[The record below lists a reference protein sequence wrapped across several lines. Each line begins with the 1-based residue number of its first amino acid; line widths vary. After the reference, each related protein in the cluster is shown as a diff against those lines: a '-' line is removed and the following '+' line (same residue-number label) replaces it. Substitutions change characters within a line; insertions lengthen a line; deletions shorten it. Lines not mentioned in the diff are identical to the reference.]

1 MYQRLWKNMDHVLLA
16 AVGVLLVFSLI
27 TIGSATLEYSDP
39 GYLQLKSLSFFWRLT
54 KLDFTYVV
62 KQLVW
67 IVLGLGAFGLLISV
81 DYEVL
86 IKHSRLLY
94 AINLLL
100 LLLVIFLGHTALG
113 AQRWIAI
120 GPFQFQPSEFSKLI
134 LIITLARFLAER
146 EGRLSKFRELIP
158 CFAFVGLPTLLVLKQ
173 PDLGTSLVFVAIMFG
188 MLFMAGARPSVL
200 VTIIGLGLAAGVAL
214 YFTHHYVHQPD
225 VLLEERLAYVNKAL
239 EGNAYYVNTDE
250 NIVREM
256 RSLHLSTDR
265 KADLL
270 KFRQVLEERHRIW
283 HARHEKFHK
292 FTLKEY
298 QMTRLTI
305 FVDPESD
312 LLGAGYHVWQSRIAI
327 GSGGIQGKGLLGGTQ
342 THFTFLPIRH
352 TDFIF
357 SVVGEEFGLLGGLLV
372 LALFAL
378 LLYRGSR
385 VVLVARDSYGVLL
398 ATGVVCM
405 FAFHVLVNIGM
416 TAGVMP
422 VTGIPLPLFSYG
434 GSNML
439 MNLAAL
445 GLLMNVYIRRKKL
458 ML

>member
-1 MYQRLWKNMDHVLLA
+1 
-16 AVGVLLVFSLI
+16 
-27 TIGSATLEYSDP
+27 
-39 GYLQLKSLSFFWRLT
+39 
-54 KLDFTYVV
+54 
-62 KQLVW
+62 
-67 IVLGLGAFGLLISV
+67 
-81 DYEVL
+81 
-86 IKHSRLLY
+86 
-94 AINLLL
+94 
-100 LLLVIFLGHTALG
+100 
-113 AQRWIAI
+113 
-120 GPFQFQPSEFSKLI
+120 
-134 LIITLARFLAER
+134 
-146 EGRLSKFRELIP
+146 
-158 CFAFVGLPTLLVLKQ
+158 
-173 PDLGTSLVFVAIMFG
+173 
-188 MLFMAGARPSVL
+188 AGARPALL
-200 VTIIGLGLAAGVAL
+200 VTIIGLGFTAGVVL
-214 YFTHHYVHQPD
+214 YFSHSYLHHPD
-225 VLLEERLAYVNKAL
+225 VVLEERLAYVNKAL
-239 EGNAYYVNTDE
+239 EGNLYYVNTDDG
-250 NIVREM
+250 IRQEM
-256 RSLHLSTDR
+256 LSLHLSTDK

-270 KFRQVLEERHRIW
+270 KYKQNLEQRHRVW

-292 FTLKEY
+292 YTLKEY

-327 GSGGIQGKGLLGGTQ
+327 GSGGIWGKGLLGGTQ

-357 SVVGEEFGLLGGLLV
+357 SVVGEEFGLMGGVLV
-372 LALFAL
+372 LFLFAL

-398 ATGVVCM
+398 ATGIVCM